1 MAINRRDALAMMAAL
16 AAVPAQ
22 AQAQTAYPTRP
33 VRVVVPFAPGGPA
46 DIVGRIVS
54 QYLTEIL
61 GQSFYV
67 DNRVGAGSVLGV
79 EAVVKSA
86 PDGYNLLFSSNTAFS
101 VIPAIK
107 KNLSFDVKRDI
118 AVVSPVAQGP
128 QALVVRSSLGVN
140 SVAELIQRAKR
151 EPGKMTI
158 ASSGPG
164 TIIHFAGELF
174 KYHAGVSIVHVPYR
188 GGGPAVLG
196 MLAGDVDMMLN
207 DLSPMLEHINSGK
220 LKALA
225 VASEKRS
232 AAIPNTPTFAEAG
245 LPQVVTSSWF
255 CIGAPAGTPPETIKT
270 LSAAVSR
277 VLQMPAYRKRMEDI
291 GLEPFELS
299 PADATAFISREL
311 DKWVNL
317 VAAAKIEVE

>member
-1 MAINRRDALAMMAAL
+1 MGIDRRSTLAMMAAW
-16 AAVPAQ
+16 AAFPAH
-22 AQAQTAYPTRP
+22 AQPAYPSRP
-33 VRVVVPFAPGGPA
+33 VRFVVPFAPGGPA
-46 DIVGRIVS
+46 DIVGRIVAQHLS
-54 QYLTEIL
+54 ELL

-67 DNRVGAGSVLGV
+67 DNRVGAGSVIGV
-79 EAVVKSA
+79 EAVVRSP
-86 PDGYNLLFSSNTAFS
+86 PDGYNLLFSSNTAYS

-140 SVAELIQRAKR
+140 SIAELIERAKR

-174 KYHAGVSIVHVPYR
+174 KHHAGVQIVHVPYR

-207 DLSPMLEHINSGK
+207 DLSPMLEHINTGK

-225 VASEKRS
+225 VASDQRS
-232 AAIPNTPTFAEAG
+232 PAIPNTPTFKEAG
-245 LPQVVTSSWF
+245 LPQVITSSWF

-270 LSAAVSR
+270 LSGAVSR
-277 VLQMPAYRKRMEDI
+277 VLQMPSYRKRLEEI

-299 PADATAFISREL
+299 PADATTFIAGEL

-317 VAAAKIEVE
+317 VNVAKIEVE